1 MRMWRLP
8 TLGVTVLDR
17 AVSIRPSTAPVP
29 PRRSILGALLAVLLS
44 CTLGLSAA
52 VPAQATSFEDKSDN
66 WSGVIGKPKNLG
78 SAPVEY
84 VRMEFVVPTLD
95 CKKTRDGW
103 VSIWAGTKP
112 NVTQAGIMGKCVR
125 GAPIWNG
132 WYQAHPDF
140 ESTQM
145 PGMPPLRSGQ
155 HIWLVLLYYPSTSE
169 NSFLAQ
175 FSVRDSGV
183 MNVGPSNIYTKIFET
198 QAGAAQR
205 ARAECIVERP
215 TVDRVYPKLA
225 KFTMADRSNFTAGC
239 LGGGSGI
246 YNPID
251 GLDSHSSNALIVD
264 MWSYW
269 YNKKLGI
276 DIERRKMVDTSVDQ
290 ISGKITWKWLA
301 DS

>member
-1 MRMWRLP
+1 M
-8 TLGVTVLDR
+8 
-17 AVSIRPSTAPVP
+17 
-29 PRRSILGALLAVLLS
+29 
-44 CTLGLSAA
+44 GLSAA
-52 VPAQATSFEDKSDN
+52 VPARATSFEDKSDN

-78 SAPVEY
+78 SAPVDL
-84 VRMEFVVPTLD
+84 VQMEFVVPILD
-95 CKKTRDGW
+95 CKRTRDGW
-103 VSIWAGTKP
+103 VSIWAGMDSASSNGGTKP
-112 NVTQAGIMGKCVR
+112 NVTQAGIMGRCVG
-125 GAPIWNG
+125 GAPHWNG

-155 HIWLVLLYYPSTSE
+155 HIWLTLLYYPYPNE
-169 NSFLAQ
+169 NSFRAE

-183 MNVGPSNIYTKIFET
+183 RNVGSSNTYFKIFET
-198 QAGAAQR
+198 QAGATQR

-225 KFTMADRSNFTAGC
+225 KFSMADKTDFTAGC
-239 LGGGSGI
+239 WGGGTGI

-251 GLDSHSSNALIVD
+251 GLDIHSSNALIVD

-276 DIERRKMVDTSVDQ
+276 DIERRKMVNTSVDQ
-290 ISGKITWKWLA
+290 TSGKITWKWLN